1 MNGIVFFFIS
11 SGSECELCLVL
22 LLTKLN
28 EMSDD
33 ISLSKSGM
41 GCEEGKCDWGDVRA
55 DGQSLDRPRGD
66 ACA

>member
-1 MNGIVFFFIS
+1 M
-11 SGSECELCLVL
+11 L

-66 ACA
+66 ACV

>member
-1 MNGIVFFFIS
+1 M
-11 SGSECELCLVL
+11 L

-41 GCEEGKCDWGDVRA
+41 GCEDGKCDRGDVQA
-55 DGQSLDRPRGD
+55 VGQSLDRPRGD

>member
-1 MNGIVFFFIS
+1 M
-11 SGSECELCLVL
+11 L

-41 GCEEGKCDWGDVRA
+41 GCEDGKCDRGDVRA
-55 DGQSLDRPRGD
+55 NGQSLYRPRGD